1 MSRLSLWRELYL
13 RDHMR
18 YVAERAPS
26 RYSREQAL
34 ERRVL
39 ALERQVGNSMN
50 PLDAQAAQQ
59 RVR

>member
-1 MSRLSLWRELYL
+1 
-13 RDHMR
+13 MR